1 MKTENSDKIKMLLI
15 DEDENIHY
23 LFRKMMKKE
32 NCRVYESRGGKDGML
47 LGSNLC
53 PDMIFMDISF
63 KDMDG
68 IEMIRNIRKWSDCSI
83 LVMSELSGTDSIT
96 KALYAG
102 ADDYIIKPFNNNEMR
117 ARIYSALRRRVNNK
131 TIKPYDFQ
139 GLRLDFY
146 SRQVFLNESEVHL
159 SPVEY
164 RIIECLALN
173 AGNVVTYKMLI
184 DKIWGPYNDY
194 DSKILRVNM
203 ANIRRK
209 IEEAPASPKY
219 IVTIP
224 RVGYRMSKE

>member
-1 MKTENSDKIKMLLI
+1 MKTGNGDKIKMLLI

-23 LFRKMMKKE
+23 LFRRMMKKE
-32 NCRVYESRGGKDGML
+32 NCRLYESRCGRDGML

-53 PDMIFMDISF
+53 PDMILMDISF

-68 IEMIRNIRKWSDCSI
+68 IEMIRSIRKWSDCSI
-83 LVMSELSGTDSIT
+83 LVMSEVSGTDSIT
-96 KALYAG
+96 RALYAG

-117 ARIYSALRRRVNNK
+117 ARIYSALRRRLNNK
-131 TIKPYDFQ
+131 TKRPYDFQ
-139 GLRLDFY
+139 GLRLDFH
-146 SRQVFLNESEVHL
+146 SRQVFLNESEIHL